1 MNCKQGDLAIV
12 VRSEAGNEGKIVRC
26 LELMITDTVIDLN
39 GRPHWYANGV
49 SPIWKVDRPM
59 NFAKV
64 GNGEIS
70 QAMFC
75 ADEVLRPIRG
85 LDEVIEEEEEIA
97 A

>member
-26 LELMITDTVIDLN
+26 LELMITDTVVDLDGN
-39 GRPHWYANGV
+39 SHPYALGV
-49 SPIWKVDRPM
+49 APIWRVDRPM

-64 GNGEIS
+64 VDGEIK
-70 QAMFC
+70 QAMSC

-85 LDEVIEEEEEIA
+85 LDEVIEEEEEITA
-97 A
+97 